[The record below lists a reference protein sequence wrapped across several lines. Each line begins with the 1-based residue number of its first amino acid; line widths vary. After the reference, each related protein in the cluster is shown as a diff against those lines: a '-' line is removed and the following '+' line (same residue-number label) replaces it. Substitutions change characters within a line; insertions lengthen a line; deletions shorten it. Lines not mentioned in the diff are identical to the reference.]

1 MALVAKDSGDFIS
14 VPPGMHLARCYRI
27 VDLGT
32 QKNDF
37 NPDPKYQRK
46 VMIQFEVHSDDE
58 NGKPLVTSDGKPLSI
73 SKTFTLTLSE
83 NSNLRKDLQLWRGRE
98 FTAQELRGFELKNV
112 LGAWA
117 MLSVI
122 HKESGGKTYSNIAAI
137 NPVPRSMKE
146 AGLPEGANDLKIFD
160 IDNPDMAMF
169 DSFSENLKN
178 KIMSS
183 PEWQASQGTA
193 VSNLGSPKL
202 DMTGLD
208 EAPPF

>member
-27 VDLGT
+27 VDQGT
-32 QKNDF
+32 QKTEF
-37 NPDPKYQRK
+37 NGQEKYQRK
-46 VMIQFEVHSDDE
+46 VMIQFEIHGEDDA
-58 NGKPLVTSDGKPLSI
+58 GKPLVTSDGKPLSI
-73 SKTFTLTLSE
+73 AKTFTLTLSE
-83 NSNLRKDLQLWRGRE
+83 NSNLRKDLELWRGRE

-137 NPVPRSMKE
+137 NTIPRSMKE
-146 AGLPEGANDLKIFD
+146 AGLPQGVNEVKIFD
-160 IDNPDMAMF
+160 IENPDMALF
-169 DSFSENLKN
+169 DTFSENLKN

-183 PEWQASQGTA
+183 PEWQESQGK
-193 VSNLGSPKL
+193 NLFDPPTF
-202 DMTGLD
+202 DATGLD
-208 EAPPF
+208 DKPPF